1 MATIREVF
9 RLVENFT
16 QSQEK
21 IMNDC
26 INNSSETILNANR
39 DQLFSGRDK
48 QGKEII
54 PEYKKRT
61 IKIKKKKKQPYD
73 RVTLKD
79 TGDFYKEM
87 FLKIESGKIFID
99 SKDEKTDKLL
109 EKYDRGND
117 TILGI
122 PQNNKKETINESIMD
137 KFIKIFRLMTKL

>member
-26 INNSSETILNANR
+26 INNSSETILDANR
-39 DQLFSGRDK
+39 DQLFSGKDK

-54 PEYKKRT
+54 PEYTPKT
-61 IKIKKKKKQPYD
+61 ISKKKKKRQPTD

-79 TGDFYKEM
+79 TGEWHRSLFMKT
-87 FLKIESGKIFID
+87 ESNKIFID
-99 SKDEKTDKLL
+99 SEHELTDKLL

-122 PQNNKKETINESIMD
+122 PQNKKTDINESIMD